1 MITIFTGKKLLYIPM
16 VENSTQELLLPNS
29 ILDNQKMFY
38 INVDTGN
45 RHEQGL
51 LFYILLSN
59 IYLEIA
65 VIIVSNLLTIISAIS
80 KWYAN
85 EKFVKLKVFN
95 YPISCCVGIVSQVA
109 EILISATNLI
119 RTVII
124 KDNFCCFLLIT
135 AFIEPAVTD
144 RAENYTHEATLNDI

>member
-1 MITIFTGKKLLYIPM
+1 MTTIFTGKKLLYIPI
-16 VENSTQELLLPNS
+16 VENSTQKLLLPNS
-29 ILDNQKMFY
+29 ILDNQKMYY

-65 VIIVSNLLTIISAIS
+65 AIIVSHLLTIISAIS

-95 YPISCCVGIVSQVA
+95 YPLAVA
-109 EILISATNLI
+109 L
-119 RTVII
+119 V
-124 KDNFCCFLLIT
+124 
-135 AFIEPAVTD
+135 
-144 RAENYTHEATLNDI
+144 